1 MYNYMKMSR
10 MKSIPVEIRTN
21 KLHAITSG
29 KHDAANAS
37 STGLWC
43 FARCPIQL
51 PSVFQKDGLQFMVC
65 STQENI
71 YSYMLTLANT

>member
-10 MKSIPVEIRTN
+10 MKSIPVQIRTK
-21 KLHAITSG
+21 KLHAITPG
-29 KHDAANAS
+29 NHDAANAS

-43 FARCPIQL
+43 FAKCPIQL

-65 STQENI
+65 STPEI
-71 YSYMLTLANT
+71 FTATC